1 MRDLTEQNIP
11 EVVIETLANTKDP
24 RLKTIM
30 TALVKHLHGFVR
42 EVELTEQEWMFAVEF
57 LTDLGKKEEYILASD
72 TLGVSILVDA
82 INHRKPEGATESSVL
97 GPFYL
102 EGVPVK
108 EPFANIAEG
117 SETEPT
123 FVTGRVTDPAGKPLN
138 GALLDIWQ
146 TAEDGLYDLQH
157 PDFKEFNLRGKFLT
171 DKDGRY
177 SFRTVMPR
185 KYGIPI
191 GGPVGRMFKALGR
204 HHFRPAHIH
213 FKVSADGYVPLT
225 TMIFP
230 EGADYLDSDAV
241 FGVKDSLVTEFV
253 RHDTE
258 GEVEGI
264 PVKPPYYTVNYDFG
278 LKPAD
283 KEA

>member
-1 MRDLTEQNIP
+1 MRELNEQNIP
-11 EVVIETLANTKDP
+11 EAVIETLAATKDP

-42 EVELTEQEWMFAVEF
+42 EVELNEQEWMSAVEF
-57 LTDLGKKEEYILASD
+57 LTELGKKDEFILASD

-102 EGVPVK
+102 EGVPEK
-108 EPFANIAEG
+108 NTLGNIAEG
-117 SETEPT
+117 SVTEPT
-123 FVTGRVTDPAGKPLN
+123 FVTGRVTDPAGKPLE

-171 DKDGRY
+171 DKEGRY
-177 SFRTVMPR
+177 AFRTVMPR
-185 KYGIPI
+185 SYGIPI

-241 FGVKDSLVTEFV
+241 FGVKGSLVTAFV
-253 RHDTE
+253 RHDTD

-264 PVKPPYYTVNYDFG
+264 SVKPPYYTVHYDFG
-278 LKPAD
+278 LKPAE
-283 KEA
+283 KGA